1 MNPHVMRHDLRT
13 SLRFLLTLAVGVIA
27 FAVLMTA
34 MYPSMKDSF
43 DDMLKA
49 VPSFLKPMVQAR
61 MGMNTVEGF
70 ITIAFTHPV
79 ILALFAAWP
88 ISRGAH
94 AIAGEIERGTLGW
107 MLSYPIGRLPFLAA
121 KAFVLLLGSAVLAL
135 AFIAGVWGALAA
147 FGIAHAGLGVYLQAA
162 FMTFM
167 LYGAFGA
174 LTLWCSAAFSERGPA
189 SLVGT
194 AILLTSFLW
203 DYAAELWEPLKPYR
217 FLSIF
222 DYYDPKGIL
231 NGAGIETL
239 DLAVLG
245 ALIGIGLVGA
255 AVTFQRRDLSI

>member
-1 MNPHVMRHDLRT
+1 MNPHVLRHDLRV
-13 SLRFLLTLAVGVIA
+13 SLRFLLTLSLGVFV

-49 VPSFLKPMVQAR
+49 IPSFMKPMVQAR

-70 ITIAFTHPV
+70 VTVAFVHPV
-79 ILALFAAWP
+79 MLALLASWP
-88 ISRGAH
+88 LSRGSE

-121 KAFVLLLGSAVLAL
+121 KAAVLLLGCAVLPL
-135 AFIAGVWGALAA
+135 VFVGGVWSTLAVLE
-147 FGIAHAGLGVYLQAA
+147 IPHMGLAVYLQAA
-162 FMTFM
+162 FMTFL
-167 LYGAFGA
+167 LYGALGT

-194 AILLTSFLW
+194 AFLLVNFLW
-203 DYAAELWEPLKPYR
+203 DYAAELWAPIKPYK

-222 DYYDPKGIL
+222 DYYDPKAVLYG
-231 NGAGIETL
+231 NGLQPRE
-239 DLAVLG
+239 LAVLG
-245 ALIGIGLVGA
+245 GLMLVTLVGA
-255 AVTFQRRDLSI
+255 AMTFRRRDLSI